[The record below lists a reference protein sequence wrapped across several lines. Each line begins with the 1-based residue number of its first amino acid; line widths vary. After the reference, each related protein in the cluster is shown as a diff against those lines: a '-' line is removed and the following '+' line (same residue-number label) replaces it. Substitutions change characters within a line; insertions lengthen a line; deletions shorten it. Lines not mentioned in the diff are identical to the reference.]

1 MLTFSHTRHP
11 FHSNIYHFSSVSSC
25 SYVLEIR
32 LHNLRYV
39 GTKVYVFGFVVQ
51 FYDHLFDWGL
61 KKEIGKLAAIRT
73 KNGINTTSRVN
84 ILASQSDLYVAA
96 IDDKI
101 ITKIGPKMDLRNLI
115 PRNFKVA
122 TSGKDYAV
130 WQKKWNQS
138 YKLLINKPLA
148 EPESNKNIWKIML
161 ILYLYNI
168 ILGSVMLEL
177 L

>member
-1 MLTFSHTRHP
+1 M
-11 FHSNIYHFSSVSSC
+11 
-25 SYVLEIR
+25 LEIW
-32 LHNLRYV
+32 LHNLRCV
-39 GTKVYVFGFVVQ
+39 GTKVYVFGLVVQ

-115 PRNFKVA
+115 PGNFKVA

-130 WQKKWNQS
+130 WQKK
-138 YKLLINKPLA
+138 
-148 EPESNKNIWKIML
+148 
-161 ILYLYNI
+161 
-168 ILGSVMLEL
+168 
-177 L
+177 